1 MSIPVKL
8 EVFEGPLD
16 LLLHLID
23 KNKLNIY
30 DIPIVIITEQ
40 FLEYIKKLEEKNME
54 IMSEFIEM
62 AATLINIK
70 SKMLLPIED
79 EEEEETDPREELM
92 NKLIEYKKFKYIRD
106 KLKIRQ
112 IDAKKVIFK
121 EPTIPTEVLNYEEKV
136 DTSKILSDIDFSMI
150 YNVFQSVMKKQY
162 NKIDTIRSDFG
173 EIVREEYTVNDKID
187 YIINLSKQYE
197 TISFRDVLET
207 QISKVEI
214 IVTFLAVL
222 ELMKMGKIL
231 IVQRDLFDDIIIKYT
246 DLNNDNII

>member
-30 DIPIVIITEQ
+30 DIPIVMITDQ

-92 NKLIEYKKFKYIRD
+92 NKLVEYKKFKYIRD
-106 KLKIRQ
+106 KLKVRQ

-136 DTSKILSDIDFSMI
+136 DTSKLLSDIDFSMI

-207 QISKVEI
+207 QLSKVEI

-222 ELMKMGKIL
+222 ELMKMGKISIL
-231 IVQRDLFDDIIIKYT
+231 QRDLFDDIIIKYT

>member
-30 DIPIVIITEQ
+30 DIPIVMITDQ

-92 NKLIEYKKFKYIRD
+92 NKLVEYKKFKYIRD

-136 DTSKILSDIDFSMI
+136 DTSKLLSDIDFSMI

-207 QISKVEI
+207 QLSKVEI

-222 ELMKMGKIL
+222 ELMKMGKIS

>member
-1 MSIPVKL
+1 MSIPIKL

-30 DIPIVIITEQ
+30 DIPIVIVTDQ

-54 IMSEFIEM
+54 VMSEFIEM

-70 SKMLLPIED
+70 SKMLLPIEVED
-79 EEEEETDPREELM
+79 EEESDPREELM

-106 KLKIRQ
+106 KLKVRQ

-150 YNVFQSVMKKQY
+150 YDIFQSVMKKQY

-187 YIINLSKQYE
+187 YIINLSKQYD

-207 QISKVEI
+207 QISRVEI

-222 ELMKMGKIL
+222 ELMKMGNIS
-231 IVQRDLFDDIIIKYT
+231 IIQRDIFDDIIIQYI
-246 DLNNDNII
+246 D

>member
-1 MSIPVKL
+1 MKL

-30 DIPIVIITEQ
+30 DIPIVMITDQ

-92 NKLIEYKKFKYIRD
+92 NKLVEYKKFKYIRD

-136 DTSKILSDIDFSMI
+136 DTSKLLSDIDFSMI

-207 QISKVEI
+207 QLSKVEI

-222 ELMKMGKIL
+222 ELMKMGKIS

>member
-1 MSIPVKL
+1 MSIPIKL

-30 DIPIVIITEQ
+30 DIPIVIVTDQ

-54 IMSEFIEM
+54 VMSEFIEM

-70 SKMLLPIED
+70 SKMLLPIEVED
-79 EEEEETDPREELM
+79 EEESDPREELM
-92 NKLIEYKKFKYIRD
+92 NKLIEYKKFKYIRNE
-106 KLKIRQ
+106 LKVRQ

-121 EPTIPTEVLNYEEKV
+121 EPTIPIEVLNYEEKV
-136 DTSKILSDIDFSMI
+136 DTSKILSNIDFSMI
-150 YNVFQSVMKKQY
+150 YDIFQSVMKKQY

-207 QISKVEI
+207 QISRVEI

-222 ELMKMGKIL
+222 ELMKMGNIS
-231 IVQRDLFDDIIIKYT
+231 IIQRDIFDDIIIKYI
-246 DLNNDNII
+246 D

>member
-1 MSIPVKL
+1 LSIPVKL

-30 DIPIVIITEQ
+30 DIPIVIITDQ

-79 EEEEETDPREELM
+79 EEEDETDPREELM
-92 NKLIEYKKFKYIRD
+92 YKLIEYKKFKYIRD

-112 IDAKKVIFK
+112 IDAKKVVFK
-121 EPTIPTEVLNYEEKV
+121 EPTIPIEVLNYEEKV
-136 DTSKILSDIDFSMI
+136 DASKILSDIDFSMI
-150 YNVFQSVMKKQY
+150 YNIFQSVMKKQHK
-162 NKIDTIRSDFG
+162 KIDTIRSDFG
-173 EIVREEYTVNDKID
+173 DIIREEYTVNDKID
-187 YIINLSKQYE
+187 YIINLSNQYE
-197 TISFRDVLET
+197 TISFRDILET

-222 ELMKMGKIL
+222 ELIKMGKIS
-231 IVQRDLFDDIIIKYT
+231 IVQRELFDDIIIEYT
-246 DLNNDNII
+246 NLNNGSII

>member
-1 MSIPVKL
+1 LSIPVKL

-30 DIPIVIITEQ
+30 DIPIVMITDQ

-92 NKLIEYKKFKYIRD
+92 NKLVEYKKFKYIRD
-106 KLKIRQ
+106 KLKVRQ

-136 DTSKILSDIDFSMI
+136 DTSKLLSDIDFSMI

-207 QISKVEI
+207 QLSKVEI

-222 ELMKMGKIL
+222 ELMKMGKISIL
-231 IVQRDLFDDIIIKYT
+231 QRDLFDDIIIKYT

>member
-30 DIPIVIITEQ
+30 DIPIVIITDQ

-79 EEEEETDPREELM
+79 EEEDETDPREELM
-92 NKLIEYKKFKYIRD
+92 YKLIEYKKFKYIRD

-112 IDAKKVIFK
+112 IDAKKVVFK
-121 EPTIPTEVLNYEEKV
+121 EPTIPIEVLNYEEKV
-136 DTSKILSDIDFSMI
+136 DASKILSDIDFSMI
-150 YNVFQSVMKKQY
+150 YNIFQSVMKKQHK
-162 NKIDTIRSDFG
+162 KIDTIRSDFG
-173 EIVREEYTVNDKID
+173 DIIREEYTVNDKID
-187 YIINLSKQYE
+187 YIINLSNQYE
-197 TISFRDVLET
+197 TISFRDILET

-222 ELMKMGKIL
+222 ELIKMGKIS
-231 IVQRDLFDDIIIKYT
+231 IVQRELFDDIIIEYT
-246 DLNNDNII
+246 NLNNGSII